1 MRIGLVVDSACDLPP
16 SFIRE
21 HNIVILPISIRI
33 NDKVFVDER
42 DPDATLAF
50 YRNHMSNAGDAETAP
65 FSVEQIK
72 AVFLEQL
79 VIDYDYVF
87 CLTIAS
93 SRSPIYE
100 NAQSAAFSILSE
112 YKPIRAKAG
121 VAGPFALRV
130 VDTQNLF
137 SAQAL
142 LAVEVAKMISAGA
155 LPNQIRARID
165 QIVPQLYAYMLPKSL
180 YQLRARARKKG
191 DKSVGWLKYAMG
203 TTLDMKPVLR
213 GLRNET
219 GPVMTLRHFNDGAYR
234 CFQFLIRLI
243 HEQKLLTPCICLG
256 YSGDLREL
264 EELPGHAE
272 LCSVASEAGVTIYT
286 SIMSITGGINV
297 GEGALAFAMAAE
309 DHEFT

>member
-1 MRIGLVVDSACDLPP
+1 MRIGLVVDSACDLPQA
-16 SFIRE
+16 FIKK
-21 HNIVILPISIRI
+21 HNIVILPITIRI
-33 NDKVFVDER
+33 KDQSFVDER

-50 YRNHMSNAGDAETAP
+50 YRNHMSNAGDGETAP

-72 AVFLEQL
+72 AVFLERL
-79 VIDYDYVF
+79 VIDFDYVF

-93 SRSPIYE
+93 SRSPIFE
-100 NAQSAAFSILSE
+100 NAQKASLAILSE

-137 SAQAL
+137 SGQAV
-142 LAVEVAKMISAGA
+142 LAAEVARMIEEGA
-155 LPNQIRARID
+155 MPNKIRERID
-165 QIVPQLYAYMLPKSL
+165 QLVPQLYGYMLPKSL
-180 YQLRARARKKG
+180 YHLRARAHKKG

-203 TTLDMKPVLR
+203 SALDMKPLVR

-219 GPVMTLRHFNDGAYR
+219 GPVATLRHFDDGAYR

-243 HEQKLLTPCICLG
+243 EEKKLLTPTLCLG
-256 YSGDLREL
+256 YAGDLKEL
-264 EELPGHAE
+264 EELSGYAE
-272 LCSVASEAGVTIYT
+272 LMHVAGETKTTVYT

-297 GEGALAFAMAAE
+297 GEGALAFAVAAQ
-309 DHEFT
+309 DHEFS